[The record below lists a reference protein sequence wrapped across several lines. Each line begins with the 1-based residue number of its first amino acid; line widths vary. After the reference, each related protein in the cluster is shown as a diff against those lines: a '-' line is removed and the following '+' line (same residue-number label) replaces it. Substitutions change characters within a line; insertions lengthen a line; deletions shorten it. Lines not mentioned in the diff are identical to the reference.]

1 VGGDEYSK
9 RTLDFVAR
17 LQRLTE
23 YDEICDLIVKELEWF
38 GLTHVSS
45 FWLPAPV
52 RDAIEGVLMNNRPQ
66 EFVKRYIEK
75 NYVLRDPLVTELR
88 NTLNPYTW
96 GDVRAR
102 RDLSKD
108 EKAIIDEGR
117 EFDARDG
124 FIIPIAMSSGSVSLF
139 SACGREPNLSERARA
154 ALEIIGV
161 YSQHAL
167 KRAVIREREEA
178 SHAPLT
184 PRELEILKRCKDGK
198 TRPQIGEIL
207 SISPKTVEFHLR
219 GIMDKLG
226 ASNQISAVVIALQ
239 RGLIEL

>member
-1 VGGDEYSK
+1 
-9 RTLDFVAR
+9 
-17 LQRLTE
+17 
-23 YDEICDLIVKELEWF
+23 
-38 GLTHVSS
+38 
-45 FWLPAPV
+45 
-52 RDAIEGVLMNNRPQ
+52 M
-66 EFVKRYIEK
+66 
-75 NYVLRDPLVTELR
+75 TELR

-102 RDLSKD
+102 RDLSED
-108 EKAIIDEGR
+108 EKAIIDEAR

-124 FIIPIAMSSGSVSLF
+124 FVIPIATLSGSVSLF

-154 ALEIIGV
+154 ALEIIGI

-167 KRAVIREREEA
+167 KRAVIRAQREEV
-178 SHAPLT
+178 SHTPLT

-198 TRPQIGEIL
+198 TRPEIGKIL

-239 RGLIEL
+239 RGFLEL

>member
-1 VGGDEYSK
+1 MGGDEYSK

-17 LQRLTE
+17 LQRLTD
-23 YDEICDLIVKELEWF
+23 YDEICDLIVNELEWF

-45 FWLPAPV
+45 ITLPGLG
-52 RDAIEGVLMNNRPQ
+52 RDATILMNNRPQ
-66 EFVKRYIEK
+66 EYVDRYIEK
-75 NYVLRDPLVTELR
+75 NYLLRDPVVTELR

-108 EKAIIDEGR
+108 EKAIIDEAR

-124 FIIPIAMSSGSVSLF
+124 LVIPIATSSGSVSLF
-139 SACGREPNLSERARA
+139 SACGREPNLSKRARA
-154 ALEIIGV
+154 ALEIVGV

-167 KRAVIREREEA
+167 KRAVICAQREEA
-178 SHAPLT
+178 SHTPLT

-239 RGLIEL
+239 RGLLEL

>member
-9 RTLDFVAR
+9 RTLDFVQR

-23 YDEICDLIVKELEWF
+23 YDEICAVIVKELEWF
-38 GLTHVSS
+38 GLTHVTSIA
-45 FWLPAPV
+45 LAGPG
-52 RDAIEGVLMNNRPQ
+52 RDPSILMNNRPQ
-66 EFVKRYIEK
+66 EYVDHYLEK
-75 NYVLRDPLVTELR
+75 NYVVRDPVMTELR

-102 RDLSKD
+102 RDLSKA
-108 EKAIIDEGR
+108 EKAIIDEAR

-124 FIIPIAMSSGSVSLF
+124 MVIPIATIAGSLSLF
-139 SACGREPNLSERARA
+139 CPCGREPDLSERARA
-154 ALEIIGV
+154 ALEMIGI

-167 KRAVIREREEA
+167 KRAVIRAQREEA
-178 SHAPLT
+178 AHTPLT
-184 PRELEILKRCKDGK
+184 PRELEILQRCKDGK
-198 TRPQIGEIL
+198 SRPEIGEIL

-226 ASNQISAVVIALQ
+226 ASNQVSAVVIALQ
-239 RGLIEL
+239 RGLLEL